1 VTGRRAVLEV
11 ARREV
16 VERVR
21 ERSFLVSTLV
31 TLLIIAAVVVLPQVL
46 GGDGVQR
53 KVAVAS
59 PAGAELAAAAQA
71 RAPALDVTIAVRR
84 ASPAEA
90 ERLVRKGGADA
101 ALVGDPVEV
110 LARGGLDTEL
120 EAVLQGASA
129 ALRGQE
135 ALAAEGVGPEAAR
148 AALAPPP
155 LPVRTLEGGDGGDEG
170 LAFIATFLLYGQLI
184 GYGFWIAMGIVEEKA
199 SRVVEVLLS
208 AVRPRD
214 LLAGKVLGIGVV
226 ALAQLLLIGV
236 LSVALALA
244 VGALEVAGDAL
255 VPLAVVL
262 GAFLLGYA
270 FYACAFATAGALV
283 PRQEEVQNVTTP
295 LTLLLVASLFLAFA
309 AIDDPGGGLARV
321 ATFLPPVAPMVLP
334 VRLIAGEVP
343 AWEVALSVLL
353 LLAATAGLVRV
364 AARVYRNAVLQTG
377 SRIGLRAAWRAAP

>member
-31 TLLIIAAVVVLPQVL
+31 TLLILAAVVVLPQVL
-46 GGDGVQR
+46 GGDGER
-53 KVAVAS
+53 RTVAVAS

-71 RAPALDVTIAVRR
+71 RARALDVTVDVRR
-84 ASPAEA
+84 AAPGEA
-90 ERLVRKGGADA
+90 ERLVRDGEADA

-110 LARGGLDTEL
+110 LARDGLDTEL

-135 ALAAEGVGPEAAR
+135 ALADEGVSPEAAR

-155 LPVRTLEGGDGGDEG
+155 LPVRALEGEGGDEG

-236 LSVALALA
+236 VSVALALA

>member
-71 RAPALDVTIAVRR
+71 RARALDVTVDVRR
-84 ASPAEA
+84 AAPGEA
-90 ERLVRKGGADA
+90 ERLVRDGEADA

-110 LARGGLDTEL
+110 LARDGLDTEL

-135 ALAAEGVGPEAAR
+135 ALADEGVSPEAAR

-155 LPVRTLEGGDGGDEG
+155 LPVRALEGEGGDEG

-199 SRVVEVLLS
+199 SRVVEVLLG

-226 ALAQLLLIGV
+226 ALGQLLLIGV
-236 LSVALALA
+236 VSVALALA

-321 ATFLPPVAPMVLP
+321 ATLLPPVAPMVLP

-364 AARVYRNAVLQTG
+364 AARVYRSAVLQTG